1 VKDLSPNSAVRD
13 LVIDT
18 IGERIIPCPD
28 GVLCVPSHPDE
39 QVEWGPKRDG
49 MNGADELRVV
59 VDQKVVQVVEA
70 AFCTCAAFADLNNLV
85 TGSSDHTVR
94 LWRITRGWQAGSMNT
109 NRDNV
114 MSVTL
119 SHIMRVHTDEVLAV
133 TASRAWSVAVS
144 ASKDG
149 SAAVWDLN
157 RGVYVRSIW
166 HGEEDGSEVHL
177 VAVNESTGYIAT
189 CSRYKLCLHTING
202 RPMATLDLS
211 SSASISPLP
220 PITSLAFHEREY
232 SRMGVLA
239 TGGSDG
245 TITLRTWSTDGTP
258 AGEKAKWEFLTMRT
272 LNVRHVER
280 ERTNRSPCVTSLK
293 FIGETLCHGEDTGKA
308 FLWTLPD

>member
-1 VKDLSPNSAVRD
+1 M
-13 LVIDT
+13 IDT

-59 VDQKVVQVVEA
+59 VDQKVCIIMDTPMLSINHLEQVVQVVEA

-177 VAVNESTGYIAT
+177 VAVNESTV
-189 CSRYKLCLHTING
+189 
-202 RPMATLDLS
+202 
-211 SSASISPLP
+211 SIPQ
-220 PITSLAFHEREY
+220 
-232 SRMGVLA
+232 
-239 TGGSDG
+239 
-245 TITLRTWSTDGTP
+245 
-258 AGEKAKWEFLTMRT
+258 
-272 LNVRHVER
+272 
-280 ERTNRSPCVTSLK
+280 
-293 FIGETLCHGEDTGKA
+293 
-308 FLWTLPD
+308 